1 MRGNVLVIDDDPHVF
16 EDLKASL
23 PAHNLF
29 YMQDLTGINDTFNRK
44 QIDLAIVDLNLRSKR
59 KDDHFSGLDYLRKIR
74 ERFPSVAI
82 MVLSAYRDIDRITTA
97 IHNGADVYEWKGA
110 LDMDTPEFREKINA
124 LVKGKKRADQQRA
137 RLKAEIWGQSPVMQK
152 VREQVETYAKSRES
166 FFLVGEKGLPKENI
180 VNYLHYRAAFYAD
193 TRPPIYEDM
202 RGWDPL
208 ELTKVLQTKPASRQK
223 NFLKEAYNNIL
234 FLDHFD
240 ALSHDTQEAF
250 LEIAQSRRYLR
261 SREPLHIQFVLGLLE
276 EPEVSAAGGSLSPA
290 ALHTLPVVYVSPL
303 RERKMDTGL
312 LIHKWM
318 ETYGYDP
325 ALISEPIL
333 DRFRA
338 YAYPGNE
345 RELYDL
351 LEVMMQAHR
360 ERYARRDAYMTEA
373 VHWQEVPGALTHPE
387 LSPCDLKQATA
398 RFELARIEEAL
409 NRCGGRKEEAARLL
423 GIKNADL
430 LKKTYVQKY
439 ADKYPLIIQDFP
451 LIVKLYNLYD

>member
-1 MRGNVLVIDDDPHVF
+1 MRGNVLVIDDDSHVF
-16 EDLKASL
+16 DDLKASL
-23 PAHNLF
+23 PAHNL
-29 YMQDLTGINDTFNRK
+29 YYVPDLTGVNDTFNRK
-44 QIDLAIVDLNLRSKR
+44 QIDLAIVDLNLHSNR

-124 LVKGKKRADQQRA
+124 LVKDKKRADQQRA

-180 VNYLHYRAAFYAD
+180 VNYLHYQAAFYAD

-202 RGWDPL
+202 RWWDPE
-208 ELTKVLQTKPASRQK
+208 ELMRVVHTKPTSRQK
-223 NFLKEAYNNIL
+223 NFLKEAHNNIL
-234 FLDHFD
+234 FLNHFD
-240 ALSHDTQEAF
+240 TLPQDMQEAF
-250 LEIAQSRRYLR
+250 LEIAKSRRYLR
-261 SREPLHIQFVLGLLE
+261 SREPLHIQFIFGLAFD
-276 EPEVSAAGGSLSPA
+276 PEASVASGRLSPV
-290 ALHTLPVVYVSPL
+290 ALHKMPLIRLSPL
-303 RERKMDTGL
+303 RERKMDIGL

-318 ETYGYDP
+318 ETHGYDP
-325 ALISEPIL
+325 SLISEPML

-351 LEVMMQAHR
+351 LKAMMQAHR
-360 ERYARRDAYMTEA
+360 ERYARRDAYKTEP
-373 VHWQEVPGALTHPE
+373 VHWQDVPGTLVHPE

-398 RFELARIEEAL
+398 RFELEKIEAAL
-409 NRCGGRKEEAARLL
+409 NRSEGRKEDAARLL

-439 ADKYPLIIQDFP
+439 ADKYPLVIQDFP
-451 LIVKLYNLYD
+451 LIVKLYNLHE